1 MKKLLALLLVLC
13 LTLAAASVFAEEV
26 YEEDEEFGYYPDE
39 YPESQVYVNTWVAE
53 DGDWRIEV
61 FAEDGGLKPMIVHR
75 LGDNKED
82 VWEYAMA
89 LNPEKTALTAVPFGL
104 HYRQDTV
111 SGDWDETYYEDGDA
125 VLTIT
130 EEGTLLWEDLKE
142 DAGKDLE
149 FEPIGNFYGGRWM
162 KDDIEVIFYD
172 WYEGQYDI
180 RCYQYDE
187 NGNILADAIL
197 KGDYDPETDTVTA
210 EGYFDP
216 DEPFTVTFS
225 YDEHNN
231 VVWTQD
237 GESTTME
244 YSYNVDSVENG

>member
-13 LTLAAASVFAEEV
+13 LTLAAASVFAEED

-39 YPESQVYVNTWVAE
+39 YPESLVYVNTWVAE

-142 DAGKDLE
+142 GAGKGLE

-216 DEPFTVTFS
+216 DESFTVTFS

>member
-1 MKKLLALLLVLC
+1 M
-13 LTLAAASVFAEEV
+13 
-26 YEEDEEFGYYPDE
+26 
-39 YPESQVYVNTWVAE
+39 N
-53 DGDWRIEV
+53 
-61 FAEDGGLKPMIVHR
+61 
-75 LGDNKED
+75 
-82 VWEYAMA
+82 
-89 LNPEKTALTAVPFGL
+89 
-104 HYRQDTV
+104 
-111 SGDWDETYYEDGDA
+111 
-125 VLTIT
+125 
-130 EEGTLLWEDLKE
+130 
-142 DAGKDLE
+142 
-149 FEPIGNFYGGRWM
+149 GGRWM